1 MRCCILYNAR
11 VSCFKDIKS
20 LSMSGNDGW
29 FAHDVEQ
36 SHSQVD
42 ITLQHHTSLAISI
55 LKLRVLFVNFKI
67 YRSTIKGSIFMKCV
81 SCKKILN
88 DEWQFI
94 VLKCCSYAKT
104 FFFLFVLLAP
114 CYLSSYTIF
123 ILIWNL

>member
-42 ITLQHHTSLAISI
+42 ITPTSYKSCYRYFKITGIVRPFVNIAPLKVQNLSI
-55 LKLRVLFVNFKI
+55 L
-67 YRSTIKGSIFMKCV
+67 MKYV
-81 SCKKILN
+81 SCKKMIS
-88 DEWQFI
+88 DERK
-94 VLKCCSYAKT
+94 LCSYAKT